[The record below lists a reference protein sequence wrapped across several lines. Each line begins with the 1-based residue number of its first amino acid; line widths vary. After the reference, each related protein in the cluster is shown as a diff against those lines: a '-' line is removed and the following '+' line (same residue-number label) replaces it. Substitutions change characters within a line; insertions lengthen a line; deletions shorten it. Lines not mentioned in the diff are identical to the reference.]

1 MKNNISER
9 VKKYRYVLAHSG
21 QRCYNSRQLFYFL
34 SITLTV
40 KIRTHIVQKG
50 DYHGIVSNSRARP
63 VPSSERH

>member
-1 MKNNISER
+1 MENNTSER

-21 QRCYNSRQLFYFL
+21 QRCYNNRQLFYFY
-34 SITLTV
+34 SITLIV

-63 VPSSERH
+63 VHFSERH

>member
-1 MKNNISER
+1 MKNNTSER

-34 SITLTV
+34 SITLIV

-63 VPSSERH
+63 VPSRERH

>member
-1 MKNNISER
+1 MENNTSER
-9 VKKYRYVLAHSG
+9 VKKYRYLLAHSG

-63 VPSSERH
+63 VHFSERH

>member
-1 MKNNISER
+1 MENNTSER

-21 QRCYNSRQLFYFL
+21 QRCYNSRQLFYVL
-34 SITLTV
+34 SITLIV

-63 VPSSERH
+63 VHFSERH

>member
-1 MKNNISER
+1 MYLHTVDKGVTIVDSYFIF
-9 VKKYRYVLAHSG
+9 KVLH
-21 QRCYNSRQLFYFL
+21 L
-34 SITLTV
+34 IV